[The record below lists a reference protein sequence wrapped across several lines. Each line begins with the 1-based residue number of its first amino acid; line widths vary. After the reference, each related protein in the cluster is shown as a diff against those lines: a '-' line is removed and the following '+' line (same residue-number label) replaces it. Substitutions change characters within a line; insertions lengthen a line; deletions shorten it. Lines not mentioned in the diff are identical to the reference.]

1 MNKKTIIAITA
12 GLGAVSVLLLFCCG
26 VGGFA
31 AWLWDVT
38 PWQQAV
44 QPAVGKLIPDRW
56 FR

>member
-1 MNKKTIIAITA
+1 MNKKTIIAIVA

-31 AWLWDVT
+31 AWLWDVN

-44 QPAVGKLIPDRW
+44 QPIVGRLIPDRW